1 MVEFDSS
8 ILSGESPVYSGS
20 GLVSF
25 CLQGRD
31 FATEGLFIGD
41 APAQDPPP
49 QDAEFDLRHVEP
61 TAVFG
66 LIQAHPG

>member
-1 MVEFDSS
+1 MQFDASV
-8 ILSGESPVYSGS
+8 LSGESPVNGRC
-20 GLVSF
+20 GFVSF
-25 CLQGRD
+25 RFQGSD
-31 FATEGLFIGD
+31 LAAESLFIGD